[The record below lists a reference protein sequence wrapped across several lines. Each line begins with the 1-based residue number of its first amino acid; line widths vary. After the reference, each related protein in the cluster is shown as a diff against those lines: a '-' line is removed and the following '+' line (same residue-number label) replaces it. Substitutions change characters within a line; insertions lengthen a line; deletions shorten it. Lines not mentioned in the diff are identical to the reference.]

1 LNNSILTAAERECNY
16 NCFSCKKPVTLTAQ
30 TNKTVTE
37 LLNNDPPAVNC
48 VPFMYTLR
56 SISLDTGKLSLN

>member
-1 LNNSILTAAERECNY
+1 LNKSILTAAERECHH
-16 NCFSCKKPVTLTAQ
+16 NCYSSKKPVTL

-48 VPFMYTLR
+48 VPFTNTLR
-56 SISLDTGKLSLN
+56 SISLETGNLSLN